1 MDVIENDLFYRD
13 SKRNAVLFFIFSLF
27 CNFIKIILFVF
38 NIWIFCFSTL
48 VTILFMF
55 FGYFGVIS
63 DKPLNIHV
71 SIYIGTIYVDIILN
85 MLITVFS
92 FYKVYLISV
101 NKITFFENN
110 IVNRYFFYCLTS
122 VNIFF
127 CFISTVLNIFC
138 IYYTERFKTFLRLSS
153 KDDKKDK
160 ISFNL
165 NNLKYIHGNNMN
177 EYIHEKKK
185 KKKKK
190 GDNVMEGNLE
200 MNSIEEQNNYMSNK
214 TKCNSRNFIYDFDL
228 RNQENNEKVNNLNKG
243 DKNIV

>member
-1 MDVIENDLFYRD
+1 MDVIENDIFYRD
-13 SKRNAVLFFIFSLF
+13 SQRNAVLFFIFSLF

-38 NIWIFCFSTL
+38 NIWVFCFSTL
-48 VTILFMF
+48 VTLLFMF

-71 SIYIGTIYVDIILN
+71 SIYIGTTYVDIILN
-85 MLITVFS
+85 MLITIFS

-138 IYYTERFKTFLRLSS
+138 IYYTERFRTFLRLSS
-153 KDDKKDK
+153 KDDEKDK
-160 ISFNL
+160 ISFHL
-165 NNLKYIHGNNMN
+165 NNLKYPQGNSMN
-177 EYIHEKKK
+177 EYTNEKKK

-190 GDNVMEGNLE
+190 GDNVMDGNFE
-200 MNSIEEQNNYMSNK
+200 MNSAEEKNNYMSNE
-214 TKCNSRNFIYDFDL
+214 TKYNSRNFIYDFDN
-228 RNQENNEKVNNLNKG
+228 RNQDNNEKVNYLNNG